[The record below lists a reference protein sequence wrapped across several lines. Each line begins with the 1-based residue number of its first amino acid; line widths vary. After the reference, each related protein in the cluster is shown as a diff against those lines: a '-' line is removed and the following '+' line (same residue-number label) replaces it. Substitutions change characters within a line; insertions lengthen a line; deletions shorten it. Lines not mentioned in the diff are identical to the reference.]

1 MTLVV
6 LAPHASPASRSIV
19 HSHQDSFGHGLEVV
33 GPSAVVPGR
42 LDVMCECGWR
52 GLIPACDVDTS
63 DLAPAPELAQSA

>member
-52 GLIPACDVDTS
+52 GLIPAHDVDTS
-63 DLAPAPELAQSA
+63 DPAAAPQLAQSA